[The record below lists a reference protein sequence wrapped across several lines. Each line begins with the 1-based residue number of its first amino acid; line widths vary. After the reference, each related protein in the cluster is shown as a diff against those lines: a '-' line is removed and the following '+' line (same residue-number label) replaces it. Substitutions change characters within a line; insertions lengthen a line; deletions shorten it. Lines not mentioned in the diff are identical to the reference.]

1 MAIFKNESMILK
13 EWIEQYTSQGVDKIL
28 LLNNGST
35 DDWQSQIPTGGIV
48 TVLDALKPHAQ
59 VEHYNVIGR
68 PWLEAHN
75 VDILS
80 ILDLDEFMFCPDG
93 TPLAQHVKSL
103 FSAPN
108 HPSQISCQWTMFG
121 SSGFVKQPKS
131 VRESF
136 TLAKKEKDSNVKSI
150 VLLKDVV
157 PGGLSLH
164 TSNVGNKKT
173 GECPPT
179 IQLNH
184 YAIQSKEFFEKVKM
198 TRGAADTTVNVRDW
212 AYFNSYDHKEVED
225 TKLRD
230 LVRSGTHGRILVFYH
245 IYCNTNTEDI
255 VKDQIIN
262 IIFSGLYKRVD
273 TIHCFLVGEPGPIKK
288 MEELLSSSG
297 KKFKVTARGPHDKT
311 YERFTLLKMRDPNA
325 HLIQPQDKLLYI
337 HSKGVSREKDD
348 NVFWWKNYMEYFL
361 FTKADECLTL
371 LDTYDTVGVKWTHNA
386 SFQDYIVPDH
396 YSGNFW
402 WTKGS
407 YFMTLPTEIGPRYTD
422 PESYITQGKPK
433 HYALDTHVHKPGH
446 NFYNVA
452 VPPKFYADQ

>member
-1 MAIFKNESMILK
+1 MRVKTRRALRRRNK
-13 EWIEQYTSQGVDKIL
+13 
-28 LLNNGST
+28 
-35 DDWQSQIPTGGIV
+35 
-48 TVLDALKPHAQ
+48 TVRAQ
-59 VEHYNVIGR
+59 
-68 PWLEAHN
+68 
-75 VDILS
+75 
-80 ILDLDEFMFCPDG
+80 
-93 TPLAQHVKSL
+93 
-103 FSAPN
+103 
-108 HPSQISCQWTMFG
+108 
-121 SSGFVKQPKS
+121 
-131 VRESF
+131 
-136 TLAKKEKDSNVKSI
+136 
-150 VLLKDVV
+150 
-157 PGGLSLH
+157 
-164 TSNVGNKKT
+164 
-173 GECPPT
+173 
-179 IQLNH
+179 
-184 YAIQSKEFFEKVKM
+184 
-198 TRGAADTTVNVRDW
+198 RG
-212 AYFNSYDHKEVED
+212 
-225 TKLRD
+225 
-230 LVRSGTHGRILVFYH
+230 GTHGRVLVFYH

-297 KKFKVTARGPHDKT
+297 KKFKVKATGPHDTT
-311 YERFTLLKMRDPNA
+311 YERFTLLKMRDPSM

-337 HSKGVSREKDD
+337 HSKGVSKEKSD
-348 NVFWWKNYMEYFL
+348 NIFWWKTYMEYFL

-386 SFQDYIVPDH
+386 TYDNYIVPDH